1 MMESRAHLLHIGS
14 ARRWAGARRQVM
26 LQEALDEGAI
36 DTRDTQSFTPH
47 PVAEMCEATQISAEG
62 VSGIAPVLQ
71 RLDVQ
76 SKEFVQ
82 RAVRQPI
89 TADKVRQAEVG
100 GHGGLLE

>member
-1 MMESRAHLLHIGS
+1 MM
-14 ARRWAGARRQVM
+14 Q
-26 LQEALDEGAI
+26 QETLDECSI
-36 DTRDTQSFTPH
+36 DTRSTQSFTLH
-47 PVAEMCEATQISAEG
+47 PVAEMREAAQIGAEG

-76 SKEFVQ
+76 SEEFVQ
-82 RAVRQPI
+82 RAIRQPV